1 MNQPDDYASL
11 MEQGSALHTA
21 GQAERALVAFERALA
36 LQPGDADAASACA
49 AMLSGAGQAAAA
61 YRVLQTARSQLL
73 ASADGAANLAI
84 AAEDCG
90 HWEDARAAYARALEL
105 DPDHPRAL
113 NNTALAAARAGD
125 WDTAITRLQR
135 CREHT
140 PGEAQTWLNLA
151 DVLVAARR
159 FDDAVSLLVSAIA
172 GFGPHPAL
180 QVRHALARAFAGQID
195 QAQQALD
202 GFDSAQRSILK
213 QLLEQAAAGSR
224 RTVRK
229 AVAGL
234 PDAFD
239 LFCQQAFDAMQV
251 CDWRD
256 HDRLTAAI
264 REMEARAE
272 RTGQYRDGRDAQ
284 FYGLL
289 LPLREEELAQLRS
302 RSIAAIGRDLATPIA
317 AFAETRSRHR
327 DRRIHVGLAVQ
338 SLKDPRIANALVAQ
352 LQAHD
357 HSRFAVHVYSPTPAP
372 DLAFTEQLAS
382 LCAGA
387 VEIGHMTDDEAVG
400 RMRIDEL
407 DLFVDMAFDTPWCRP
422 EIPERR
428 VAPVQIRQTT
438 WHRHHP
444 PRPCEYNM
452 SDRFVHPDGL
462 PIGPYGA
469 VVRLP
474 HTCWLATNNDAPQD
488 GQVDRAAVGLPPGGL
503 VLCTL
508 VAPLMVDP
516 ETFATWMEILR
527 ALPDAV
533 WWLPAYDLPA
543 QRNLAAAARAAGIDA
558 SRLVFM
564 QRWARAQLLARIG
577 LADLFVD
584 TLRFNANHGL
594 ADALRMGLPAVSCA
608 GNSMASRLGG
618 SILHAAGLADCV
630 SASKERLVQQVL
642 RLGRDPA
649 ARAALRQRLADEQ
662 ARAPLFEP
670 QARVREW
677 EWAWTEMVR
686 RHQAGLPPCA
696 FDVPDQSLPQAAP
709 VALSP

>member
-1 MNQPDDYASL
+1 MNQPADYADH
-11 MEQGSALHTA
+11 MAQGGALHAA
-21 GQAERALVAFERALA
+21 GQTERALVAFERALA
-36 LQPGDADAASACA
+36 LRPGDADAASACA
-49 AMLSGAGQAAAA
+49 AMLSATGQSAAA
-61 YRVLQTARSQLL
+61 YRVLLTARSQLL

-90 HWEDARAAYARALEL
+90 HGEDAAAAYARALEL

-125 WDTAITRLQR
+125 WDTAIHRLER
-135 CREHT
+135 CLART
-140 PGEAQTWLNLA
+140 PQDPQTWLNLA
-151 DVLVAARR
+151 DTLVAARR
-159 FDDAVSLLVSAIA
+159 FQEAVSLLDRAIA

-180 QVRHALARAFAGQID
+180 QVRHVLALAFAGHID
-195 QAQQALD
+195 PAQQAMD
-202 GFDSAQRSILK
+202 RFDSTQRAMLK
-213 QLLEQAAAGSR
+213 HVLEQAGAAGR

-229 AVAGL
+229 APMRL

-256 HDRLTAAI
+256 HDRLTEVI
-264 REMEARAE
+264 RAMEARAD
-272 RTGQYRDGRDAQ
+272 RTGHYRDGRDTQ

-289 LPLREEELAQLRS
+289 LPLHEDELAQLRT
-302 RSIAAIGRDLATPIA
+302 RSIAAIGRDLATPMA
-317 AFAETRSRHR
+317 AFVATRSRHR
-327 DRRIHVGLAVQ
+327 DPRIHVGLAVQ

-357 HSRFAVHVYSPTPAP
+357 ASRFALHVYSPTPAP
-372 DLAFTEQLAS
+372 DLDFTGQLAA

-387 VEIGHMTDDEAVG
+387 VEIGHMTDDEATG

-407 DLFVDMAFDTPWCRP
+407 DIFVDMAFDTPWCRP
-422 EIPERR
+422 EIPQRR

-444 PRPCEYNM
+444 PHPCDYNM
-452 SDRFVHPDGL
+452 SDRFVHPDAL

-474 HTCWLATNNDAPQD
+474 HTCWLATNNDMPVDPQT
-488 GQVDRAAVGLPPGGL
+488 DRAAVGLPLDGL

-516 ETFATWMEILR
+516 ESFSLWMDLLH
-527 ALPDAV
+527 ALPGAV

-543 QRNLAAAARAAGIDA
+543 RRNLCAAARAAGIDA
-558 SRLVFM
+558 KRLVFM
-564 QRWARAQLLARIG
+564 QRCSRAQWLASLP

-594 ADALRMGLPAVSCA
+594 VDALRMGLPAVTCA

-618 SILHAAGLADCV
+618 SIVRAAGLEGCV
-630 SASKERLVQQVL
+630 STSKDSFMQHVV
-642 RLGRDPA
+642 RLGRDA
-649 ARAALRQRLADEQ
+649 EARTALRQQLAD
-662 ARAPLFEP
+662 ARTTAPLFQTE
-670 QARVREW
+670 ARVREW
-677 EWAWTEMVR
+677 EWAWAEMVR
-686 RHQAGLPPCA
+686 RHQAGLAPCA
-696 FDVPDQSLPQAAP
+696 FDVPDPGAP
-709 VALSP
+709 RPRGA